1 MRTESGH
8 RIILR
13 ASARVMMG
21 VSTNSGTAVTRSP
34 FLVVIMNLVCLAAH
48 YATALRKSARA
59 FSMAVV

>member
-1 MRTESGH
+1 
-8 RIILR
+8 
-13 ASARVMMG
+13 MG